1 MAEAYAQAS
10 EQAASAA
17 EMHSVDMKV
26 EQPEPFIAPQPG
38 SIPVALPEHENLHTY
53 VQRARSISIFSIA
66 FTTVCAVCGLA
77 FAWSTKRCVAV
88 SFTMPAPAQ
97 YTSAL

>member
-1 MAEAYAQAS
+1 MADAQAYAQAS
-10 EQAASAA
+10 ADT
-17 EMHSVDMKV
+17 EMHSVDMKPD
-26 EQPEPFIAPQPG
+26 QLEPFRAPQPG

-53 VQRARSISIFSIA
+53 VQRARNISIFSIV
-66 FTTVCAVCGLA
+66 FTMACAVCGLT